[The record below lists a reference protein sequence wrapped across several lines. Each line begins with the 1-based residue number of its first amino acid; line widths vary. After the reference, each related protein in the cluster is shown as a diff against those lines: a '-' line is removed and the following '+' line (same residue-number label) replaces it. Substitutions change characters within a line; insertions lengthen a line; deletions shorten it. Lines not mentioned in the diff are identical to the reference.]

1 MSASNQSQIA
11 FENEIGLPAEESQT
25 RTTGILPSQ
34 DISNLIER
42 GHVMATPAI
51 NPEHI
56 QPASLDLR
64 LGDVAHRVRASFLPG
79 PNNTVEAK
87 IKELRMARV
96 DLTGAPVFEKDCV
109 YIIPLVEELNLPDNI
124 SGKANPKSTTG
135 RLDIFTRLITDY
147 GTEFDRVAPG
157 YKGKLYAEVVS
168 RTFTVAL
175 RAGMRLSQLRFV
187 QGNPVSGDRTIKELN
202 QDEPL
207 VYMDDDNPGKP
218 RLHRG
223 LRVTVNLE
231 GAEPGEIIA
240 YRAKRYAPVIDLDRI
255 NFYSTDEF
263 WETRYQSASKNLIL
277 EPGDFYILASR
288 ERVRVPAD
296 YAAEMVPFDPSDG
309 EFRVHYAG
317 FFDPGF
323 GYGSSDIKGT
333 RAVLEVR
340 AHEVPFLIEHEQ
352 LVGRLNYMPL
362 LRRPD
367 KIYGTNIGSSYQ
379 HQALTLSKQ
388 FRREVTP
395 KT

>member
-1 MSASNQSQIA
+1 MSTRDQSQIA
-11 FENEIGLPAEESQT
+11 FENGPEVPAQEGQV

-34 DISNLIER
+34 EISNLIAR
-42 GHVMATPAI
+42 GNIIATPAI
-51 NPEHI
+51 NPDHI

-64 LGDVAHRVRASFLPG
+64 LGDMAHRVRASFLPG
-79 PNNTVEAK
+79 PNSTVEAK
-87 IKELRMARV
+87 IKELRMTRV
-96 DLTGAPVFEKDCV
+96 DLTGAPVFERDCV
-109 YIIPLVEELNLPDNI
+109 YIIPLVEEVNLPENI

-147 GTEFDRVAPG
+147 GTEFDRVPPG

-187 QGNPVSGDRTIKELN
+187 QGNPVAGDRTIRELN
-202 QDEPL
+202 QEEPL
-207 VYMDDDNPGKP
+207 VYMDEEDSPGKAK
-218 RLHRG
+218 LQRG
-223 LRVTVNLE
+223 LRITVNLE
-231 GAEPGEIIA
+231 GAELNEIIA
-240 YRAKRYAPVIDLDRI
+240 YKAKRYAPAIELDKI
-255 NFYSTDEF
+255 NFYPTEEF
-263 WETRYQSASKNLIL
+263 WEVRHQNANKNLIL

-288 ERVRVPAD
+288 ERVRVPPD
-296 YAAEMVPFDPSDG
+296 FAAEMVPFDPADG
-309 EFRVHYAG
+309 EFRIHYAG

-340 AHEVPFLIEHEQ
+340 AHEVPFLMEHGQ

-362 LRRPD
+362 LSRPN

-388 FRREVTP
+388 FRRS
-395 KT
+395 

>member
-1 MSASNQSQIA
+1 MSTSDQSQIA
-11 FENEIGLPAEESQT
+11 FENEPERPIESAQA

-34 DISNLIER
+34 EISNLVAR
-42 GHVMATPAI
+42 GHISAMPAI
-51 NPEHI
+51 NPDHI

-64 LGDVAHRVRASFLPG
+64 LGDMAHRVRASFLPG
-79 PNNTVEAK
+79 PNSTVEAK
-87 IKELRMARV
+87 IKDLRMARI
-96 DLTGAPVFEKDCV
+96 DLTGAPVLEKDCV
-109 YIIPLVEELNLPDNI
+109 YIIPLVEELNLPENI

-147 GTEFDRVAPG
+147 GTEFDFVPAG

-168 RTFTVAL
+168 RTFTISL

-187 QGNPVSGDRTIKELN
+187 QGSPRAGDRTIKGLDQE
-202 QDEPL
+202 DPL
-207 VYMDDDNPGKP
+207 VYMDEEDSPVKAK
-218 RLHRG
+218 LHRG
-223 LRVTVNLE
+223 LRITVNLE
-231 GAEPGEIIA
+231 GTEAGEVIA
-240 YRAKRYAPVIDLDRI
+240 YKAKKYAPAIELDRI
-255 NFYSTDEF
+255 NYYSTEEF
-263 WETRYQSASKNLIL
+263 WEVRHQNASKSLIL
-277 EPGDFYILASR
+277 EPDDFYILASR
-288 ERVRVPAD
+288 ERVRVPPE

-309 EFRVHYAG
+309 EFRIHYAG

-340 AHEVPFLIEHEQ
+340 AHEVPFLIEHGQ

-362 LRRPD
+362 LSRPE

-388 FRREVTP
+388 FRRENLG
-395 KT
+395 

>member
-1 MSASNQSQIA
+1 MSTSNQSQIA
-11 FENEIGLPAEESQT
+11 FENGPELPTGEGQT

-34 DISNLIER
+34 EISTLIAR
-42 GHVMATPAI
+42 GNIIATPAV

-64 LGDVAHRVRASFLPG
+64 LGDMAHRVRASFLPG
-79 PNNTVEAK
+79 PNSTVEAK
-87 IKELRMARV
+87 IKELRMTRV

-109 YIIPLVEELNLPDNI
+109 YIIPLVEELNLPESI

-147 GTEFDRVAPG
+147 GTEFDRVPPG

-187 QGNPVSGDRTIKELN
+187 QGNPVAGDRTIKGLDQE
-202 QDEPL
+202 ESL
-207 VYMDDDNPGKP
+207 VYMDDEDIPVKA

-223 LRVTVNLE
+223 LRITVNLE
-231 GAEPGEIIA
+231 AAEAGEIIA
-240 YRAKRYAPVIDLDRI
+240 YKAKRYAPAIELDRL
-255 NFYSTDEF
+255 NYYPTEEF
-263 WETRYQSASKNLIL
+263 WEVRHQTANKSLIL
-277 EPGDFYILASR
+277 EPDDFYILASR
-288 ERVRVPAD
+288 ERVRVPPD
-296 YAAEMVPFDPSDG
+296 FAAEMVPFDPSDG
-309 EFRVHYAG
+309 EFRIHYAG

-340 AHEVPFLIEHEQ
+340 AHEVPFLIEHGQ

-362 LRRPD
+362 LRRPE

-388 FRREVTP
+388 FR
-395 KT
+395 KS